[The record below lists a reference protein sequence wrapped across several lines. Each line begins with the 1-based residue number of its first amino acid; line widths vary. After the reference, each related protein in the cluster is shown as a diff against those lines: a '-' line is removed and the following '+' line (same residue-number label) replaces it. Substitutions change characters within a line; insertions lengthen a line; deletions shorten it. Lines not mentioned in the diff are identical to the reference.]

1 MSERVIKWLLFN
13 TKWKKNSAMPWRE
26 QIAVKWDDDVRF
38 VLDQYALL
46 HIYCASSLK
55 QQSIRTHYNL
65 DSFIEL
71 TDETAAMGRCLETI
85 SFEVDIMAYGYTNPW
100 T

>member
-1 MSERVIKWLLFN
+1 MQLIIMSERVIKWLLFN

-46 HIYCASSLK
+46 HIPTNLIIRQTKETTRFAFDASLLSS
-55 QQSIRTHYNL
+55 QR
-65 DSFIEL
+65 
-71 TDETAAMGRCLETI
+71 
-85 SFEVDIMAYGYTNPW
+85 
-100 T
+100 